1 MNMEDGLIQKICMRF
16 NNFRI
21 TNIYNIVT
29 GNMPIKEGL
38 AIEKKCSDGDSYYV
52 IGFVKWVK
60 NDVEYEDCGFRIF
73 DLDLNEFKKYK
84 ELVEIAIK
92 LVRTANDESEY

>member
-1 MNMEDGLIQKICMRF
+1 MNMEDGLTQKIYLKF

-21 TNIYNIVT
+21 TNMYNIVT
-29 GNMPIKEGL
+29 GTTPVKEGL

-52 IGFVKWVK
+52 IGFVRWVK
-60 NDVEYEDCGFRIF
+60 NDVEYEDCGFRTF
-73 DLDLNEFKKYK
+73 ELESNEFKKYK
-84 ELVEIAIK
+84 ELVDIAIK

>member
-1 MNMEDGLIQKICMRF
+1 MEDGLIQKIDLRF

-21 TNIYNIVT
+21 TNMYNIVT

-38 AIEKKCSDGDSYYV
+38 GIEKKCNDGDSYYV
-52 IGFVKWVK
+52 IGFVEWVK

-73 DLDLNEFKKYK
+73 DLDSNEFKKYK

-92 LVRTANDESEY
+92 LVRIANDESEY